1 MAVEENEGNREVL
14 FFGGGGLNWRSLK
27 GSKANGKR
35 EGLDIYSKE
44 IE

>member
-14 FFGGGGLNWRSLK
+14 FLGGGLNWRSLK